1 MFRPG
6 YAIEYDYFPPTQLSP
21 SLETRLVKNL
31 FFAGQINGT
40 TGYEEAAS
48 QGLMAGINAH
58 LAIREEAP
66 FILKRSEAYIGVLID
81 DLINK
86 GTIEP
91 YRMFTSRAEHRIL
104 LRQDNADLRLT
115 PLVQAIGMSGLEQ
128 RMERVNQKNEGIQK
142 IDDLLLSMN
151 ADPEKIN
158 PFLES
163 IESSTIHQ
171 KAKIS
176 LILSRP
182 HVGLDQIRTYMPEL
196 DTALSA
202 YDDETISLAEVDI
215 KYKGYIQREQEMVD
229 KINRLEE
236 LTLHD
241 SIDYAKINSLS
252 AESREK
258 LARLKPR
265 TLGQASRISGVSPS
279 DISVLLVHIGR

>member
-1 MFRPG
+1 
-6 YAIEYDYFPPTQLSP
+6 
-21 SLETRLVKNL
+21 VKNL

-142 IDDLLLSMN
+142 IDDLLSSMN

-196 DTALSA
+196 ETALSA
-202 YDDETISLAEVDI
+202 FDDETISLAEVDI
-215 KYKGYIQREQEMVD
+215 KYKGYIQREQERRRCGRPREPTWRHFAAGIWKRRGRRGCPTANM
-229 KINRLEE
+229 
-236 LTLHD
+236 LTPLGGPP
-241 SIDYAKINSLS
+241 KRERSLS
-252 AESREK
+252 RMRRQPTKQRTNARSRCRIVRCDSSRRTW
-258 LARLKPR
+258 RLRMAWSK
-265 TLGQASRISGVSPS
+265 AS
-279 DISVLLVHIGR
+279 